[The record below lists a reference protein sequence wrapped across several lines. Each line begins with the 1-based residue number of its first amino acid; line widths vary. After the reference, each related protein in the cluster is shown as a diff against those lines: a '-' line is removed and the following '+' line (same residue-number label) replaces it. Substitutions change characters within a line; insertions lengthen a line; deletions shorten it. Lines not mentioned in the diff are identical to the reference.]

1 MDSDTEKYTEQELI
15 AIAKAKGIDEKYFQH
30 FVTKYNQIFSQVKDE
45 YVEEECEEGET
56 PKTITLNITRRYLV
70 KFIEQVEKG
79 HGIEWADL
87 FADSEEEEG
96 ETFNNVYFAIRKK
109 SKEQAKEELIIHC
122 KSVEADEHYIRYF
135 IFLYE
140 VGDGSLKPDIKAAI
154 YSKKYKEQIAQ
165 GKSELFAHEYAD
177 FMAIGDYT
185 EIYCYSYAQAFES
198 ALQQNKSYEYAR
210 LYARKYSHYVAN
222 HYSKIEQ
229 LEEDEDFDFYHQQII
244 GYMKAWEYVKEN
256 KLHDG
261 QSFIGFYEDI
271 YINTYFS
278 DDRDF
283 NLSEDELDKIILEK
297 ALDKYNRWLN
307 K

>member
-1 MDSDTEKYTEQELI
+1 MDSDTEQYTEQELI

-30 FVTKYNQIFSQVKDE
+30 FVTKYNQIFNQVKDE

-56 PKTITLNITRRYLV
+56 PKTITLNITHRYLI

-79 HGIEWADL
+79 HGAEWAEL
-87 FADSEEEEG
+87 YADSEDEEE

-109 SKEQAKEELIIHC
+109 SKEQANEELLIHC
-122 KSVEADEHYIRYF
+122 KSVEADEHYIRHF

-154 YSKKYKEQIAQ
+154 YSKEYKEQIAQ

-177 FMAIGDYT
+177 FMAIGEYT

-198 ALQQNKSYEYAR
+198 ALQQNKSEEFAQ
-210 LYARKYSHYVAN
+210 LYAEKYSDYVGN
-222 HYSKIEQ
+222 HYSNMKQ

-244 GYMKAWEYVKEN
+244 CHMKAWEYVKEN
-256 KLHDG
+256 KLQDG
-261 QSFIGFYEDI
+261 QSFINFYENI

-278 DDRDF
+278 ETRDF
-283 NLSEDELDKIILEK
+283 NLSEDELDTIILEK
-297 ALDKYNRWLN
+297 ALEKYYHRLN